1 MVHMLYRIA
10 VMSLHLPDWNAV
22 IFSANL
28 AGAFPLISPALFFA
42 KELQMPKKKKG
53 KGGKRY

>member
-1 MVHMLYRIA
+1 TQMIHMLYRIA

-28 AGAFPLISPALFFA
+28 AGGFLHFTSLFF
-42 KELQMPKKKKG
+42 
-53 KGGKRY
+53 